1 MNRKKKNGFFRFCFS
16 CLPGA
21 GEMYLGFMK
30 MGLSL
35 MGLFWGLLGVYA
47 VLNIDTIM
55 FLIVPLWF
63 YSFFHVHNLAG
74 LDDEEF
80 RNTEDEFLFNLD
92 TFFLMDKKNVQKY
105 RKVIAAI
112 LIVVGVVLLWNG
124 VKDVMVVY
132 LPETVWRLVSRLEN
146 TVPQILV
153 GIGIIIAGFH
163 MIKGKQE
170 ELKEIIV
177 DVTQES
183 TVEKAGMSPQ
193 NADIVISGVPE
204 RSSGGEEC

>member
-1 MNRKKKNGFFRFCFS
+1 M
-16 CLPGA
+16 
-21 GEMYLGFMK
+21 
-30 MGLSL
+30 
-35 MGLFWGLLGVYA
+35 
-47 VLNIDTIM
+47 
-55 FLIVPLWF
+55 
-63 YSFFHVHNLAG
+63 
-74 LDDEEF
+74 
-80 RNTEDEFLFNLD
+80 
-92 TFFLMDKKNVQKY
+92 
-105 RKVIAAI
+105 
-112 LIVVGVVLLWNG
+112 LLWNG
-124 VKDVMVVY
+124 VKEVMVVY